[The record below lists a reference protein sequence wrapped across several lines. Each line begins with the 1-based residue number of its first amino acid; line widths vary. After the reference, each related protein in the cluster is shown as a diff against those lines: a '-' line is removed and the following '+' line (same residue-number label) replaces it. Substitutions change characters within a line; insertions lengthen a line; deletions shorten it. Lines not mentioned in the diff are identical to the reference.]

1 MSKSAQRAAT
11 SWHRRRCRASRGSQ
25 LTHPEARGR
34 LRERRGSRGRQADG
48 TASRPSHGRF
58 TQGARDTSGGATRWR
73 KRHSRAAA
81 VAIDRPTQRTSAR
94 LVMRQLAPVTGAS
107 NSDRSAAA
115 PWCRGA
121 VVRSVGGPCSAG
133 GGEGSRLS
141 HSAPHWRTAQ
151 DFAATCA
158 PPDLPTLRAP
168 FVTINE
174 LIQKSTV
181 DN

>member
-1 MSKSAQRAAT
+1 M
-11 SWHRRRCRASRGSQ
+11 
-25 LTHPEARGR
+25 
-34 LRERRGSRGRQADG
+34 
-48 TASRPSHGRF
+48 
-58 TQGARDTSGGATRWR
+58 
-73 KRHSRAAA
+73 
-81 VAIDRPTQRTSAR
+81 
-94 LVMRQLAPVTGAS
+94 MRQLAPVTGAS

-158 PPDLPTLRAP
+158 PPDLPDTKGTLRNYKRIDSEKP
-168 FVTINE
+168 C
-174 LIQKSTV
+174 
-181 DN
+181 